1 MNMMTLNDSLLKQKS
16 NATKLKALLSTL
28 RFLNCRRL
36 LIKWL
41 QWHEFNTVDC
51 TRQIPNQLDAIPNVS
66 HSNSL
71 ASFNTLRMFL
81 GWWMSKVYS
90 ANFPKS
96 TISNELRFVTFNDLN
111 TIISKYSISNI
122 FCFVINVLHHL
133 IYRLSSLPNFS
144 ILFFLVFFM
153 EPWKLH
159 LTS

>member
-16 NATKLKALLSTL
+16 NATKLIALLSTL

-96 TISNELRFVTFNDLN
+96 TILNELRFVTFNDLN
-111 TIISKYSISNI
+111 TIISKYSIPNI

-133 IYRLSSLPNFS
+133 IYRLSSLSHFS
-144 ILFFLVFFM
+144 ILVFFM
-153 EPWKLH
+153 EPWELH